1 MHFLLYHITA
11 VDALALYKS
20 RDASEKLFREDTRKT
35 FEEK

>member
-20 RDASEKLFREDTRKT
+20 RDASEKLFREDTRGA
-35 FEEK
+35 